1 MLRFFLS
8 RLYQPEV
15 IRPST
20 ETSTSLHRAQS
31 VHSTNSLHILA
42 VGANPIDP
50 RRLYKKGSL
59 PLSEIP
65 PFRLCLRSVSG
76 MRSCLCR
83 LNPAT
88 FGFWPKAS
96 YALLT
101 HLYQS
106 LDTSTS
112 SSSMMA
118 LSIVPLG
125 LQALN
130 HESLSPRF
138 SFATTVLTSPYGQL
152 KFDAHRMV
160 SSQEAVAPSFGMST
174 CISMFTTICRCP
186 YWQSSSIKLLTRR
199 CRE

>member
-1 MLRFFLS
+1 M
-8 RLYQPEV
+8 
-15 IRPST
+15 
-20 ETSTSLHRAQS
+20 SLHRAQS
-31 VHSTNSLHILA
+31 VHSINSLHILA

-59 PLSEIP
+59 SLAEIP
-65 PFRLCLRSVSG
+65 PLRLSLPSVSG

-83 LNPAT
+83 LNPAMC
-88 FGFWPKAS
+88 GFWPKAS

-118 LSIVPLG
+118 LSLSPSG

-130 HESLSPRF
+130 HESLRPRF
-138 SFATTVLTSPYGQL
+138 SFATTVLTSPYGQVRL
-152 KFDAHRMV
+152 EAQFMV
-160 SSQEAVAPSFGMST
+160 YAMLWYL
-174 CISMFTTICRCP
+174 R
-186 YWQSSSIKLLTRR
+186 LLVCLCGTQ
-199 CRE
+199 C